1 MNITLSIASVTAALL
16 SLAAPAAR
24 AADCTL
30 NIEAN
35 DEMQFNQRQLQ
46 VDAGCET
53 VTVTLKHAGTL
64 TRNVMGHDWVL
75 ARTADVGALV
85 NAGMSAGLAHNYQT
99 GNDPRILASTPV
111 VGGGES
117 STISFSTAKLQ
128 PGGDYS
134 FFCTYPGHS
143 VMMKGA
149 FVFGDRSGRRVAT
162 AALAKPATAA
172 P

>member
-85 NAGMSAGLAHNYQT
+85 NAGMSCCVAFALSRDSRACSSAG
-99 GNDPRILASTPV
+99 
-111 VGGGES
+111 
-117 STISFSTAKLQ
+117 
-128 PGGDYS
+128 
-134 FFCTYPGHS
+134 
-143 VMMKGA
+143 
-149 FVFGDRSGRRVAT
+149 AT
-162 AALAKPATAA
+162 SN
-172 P
+172 